1 MTPMGVIGMTWLRY
15 PLALVLALSIAG
27 CARLASPAEAD
38 NAAAK
43 SVVKAYWTAIAA
55 GDSRAAEDL
64 FVTVE
69 GNDVRELVAKNIAY
83 SREDTGVVAER
94 TMSFYWLEDGILK
107 PDAESGMVYPSEVAR
122 LSSLGQEYPMAALV
136 TREAVSGDVTRF
148 FVVRTDGRLR
158 LVR

>member
-1 MTPMGVIGMTWLRY
+1 
-15 PLALVLALSIAG
+15 
-27 CARLASPAEAD
+27 
-38 NAAAK
+38 
-43 SVVKAYWTAIAA
+43 VVKAYWTAIAA

-64 FVTVE
+64 FVTAE

-83 SREDTGVVAER
+83 SREDTAVVAEHA
-94 TMSFYWLEDGILK
+94 MSLYWLQDGILK
-107 PDAESGMVYPSEVAR
+107 PDAESDTVYPSEVAR

-148 FVVRTDGRLR
+148 FVVRADGELR

>member
-1 MTPMGVIGMTWLRY
+1 MTWLRY
-15 PLALVLALSIAG
+15 PPALVLALSIAG

-43 SVVKAYWTAIAA
+43 NVVRAYWTAIAA

-69 GNDVRELVAKNIAY
+69 GNDVRELVARNIAY
-83 SREDTGVVAER
+83 SREDTAVVAEHA
-94 TMSFYWLEDGILK
+94 MSFYRLEDGMLK
-107 PDAESGMVYPSEVAR
+107 PDAESDTVYPSEVDR
-122 LSSLGQEYPMAALV
+122 LGSLGQQYPMAALV
-136 TREAVSGDVTRF
+136 TRQAISGDVTRF
-148 FVVRTDGRLR
+148 FVVKADGKLQ